1 MCTAAHR
8 ERGKVEC
15 ERVLNDVSVRFQRT
29 LSLYKHERG
38 VELLK
43 WST

>member
-1 MCTAAHR
+1 
-8 ERGKVEC
+8 
-15 ERVLNDVSVRFQRT
+15 VLNDVSVRFQRT

-43 WST
+43 WSA